1 MFKWNQKEF
10 TSSTFIYKKAY
21 FEHMSLYKSCNL
33 LDLKTFSVLLFILP
47 NNIYILKIFTMDMF
61 ILCEQMGDAYI
72 MLVYF
77 SYLFLNLVIC
87 ILSNMIAGKY

>member
-1 MFKWNQKEF
+1 
-10 TSSTFIYKKAY
+10 
-21 FEHMSLYKSCNL
+21 
-33 LDLKTFSVLLFILP
+33 
-47 NNIYILKIFTMDMF
+47 MDMF

-87 ILSNMIAGKY
+87 ILSNIMIAGKYWHWQWPLTEVSS